1 MYHMP
6 ILEVPIQARRIS
18 MTRSLMYGLALVFA
32 SASRAQSPPIVG
44 AVIQTWH
51 LDSKISTTN
60 TKMNLVTFRIVNT
73 GKKDITAYNL
83 SLTITYGT
91 DKTQYQ
97 WGHDLVND
105 AVFLEKY
112 KGTPYGQDFIRE
124 YGDGRIPVGGFR
136 DEQIGVLP
144 GLTDFNAVFEVVA
157 YADKTAEATDDAAFQ
172 RLVDQRKAAAA
183 AIQKADEIL
192 RDVASDPTVTTPHAT
207 AADRVQKL
215 EDAVRAKPGTPD
227 ISLAQ
232 LTVIVHELQRTPA
245 GTPKE
250 SLNTLID
257 EKEKARAIWVDQA
270 QLVKIGGPQ

>member
-1 MYHMP
+1 MN
-6 ILEVPIQARRIS
+6 
-18 MTRSLMYGLALVFA
+18 
-32 SASRAQSPPIVG
+32 IVT
-44 AVIQTWH
+44 V
-51 LDSKISTTN
+51 
-60 TKMNLVTFRIVNT
+60 RIVNT

-83 SLTITYGT
+83 SVTATYPTGPS
-91 DKTQYQ
+91 KYQ

-112 KGTPYGQDFIRE
+112 KGTAYGEDFVKE

-192 RDVASDPTVTTPHAT
+192 RNVASDPTVTTPHAV
-207 AADRVQKL
+207 AADKVQKFM
-215 EDAVRAKPGTPD
+215 DASKAKPGTPD
-227 ISLAQ
+227 ISEAQ
-232 LTVIVHELQRTPA
+232 LTLIVHELQRTPA

-257 EKEKARAIWVDQA
+257 EKEKERAIWTDQA